1 MYSYPPYTIN
11 ACTWPRFVVSSL
23 CFLVVLPS
31 LGIVMWRVDIA
42 RSMWPYKNKT
52 YQFSVRIQ
60 PPTSSS
66 VCRTFNERHA
76 PTSLPL
82 PGRRFLKRPFVLWQS
97 LSLMDLLLHL
107 DAPFWFV
114 AQVGLLT
121 LLLTLVVLAVV
132 KAAVVV
138 VPDQETSIPT
148 DGPSE
153 RTFGLI
159 GLVASIWAVL
169 RRTMGWP
176 PPLAIC
182 FFNAYTVIL
191 QKKQKTKRTC
201 SNPSALPWNA
211 NKQSFYLWMCQMDIR
226 AAVGTWMRV
235 DLYRFCYTHSWIYF
249 LHFAKG
255 GDPWRDAHI
264 NWHSP
269 QENET
274 SCALGLG
281 EVCMPN
287 RGSTDRPKMNP
298 PIRVMVSSHVKQTIY
313 LCVTIFKDRFF

>member
-1 MYSYPPYTIN
+1 MDQVNEHSDSSDLSHPSGLFFAGQWADPP
-11 ACTWPRFVVSSL
+11 
-23 CFLVVLPS
+23 PS
-31 LGIVMWRVDIA
+31 
-42 RSMWPYKNKT
+42 
-52 YQFSVRIQ
+52 
-60 PPTSSS
+60 
-66 VCRTFNERHA
+66 
-76 PTSLPL
+76 
-82 PGRRFLKRPFVLWQS
+82 PFVFSMPTQ
-97 LSLMDLLLHL
+97 LS
-107 DAPFWFV
+107 
-114 AQVGLLT
+114 
-121 LLLTLVVLAVV
+121 
-132 KAAVVV
+132 
-138 VPDQETSIPT
+138 
-148 DGPSE
+148 
-153 RTFGLI
+153 
-159 GLVASIWAVL
+159 
-169 RRTMGWP
+169 
-176 PPLAIC
+176 C
-182 FFNAYTVIL
+182 
-191 QKKQKTKRTC
+191 KKNKTKRTC